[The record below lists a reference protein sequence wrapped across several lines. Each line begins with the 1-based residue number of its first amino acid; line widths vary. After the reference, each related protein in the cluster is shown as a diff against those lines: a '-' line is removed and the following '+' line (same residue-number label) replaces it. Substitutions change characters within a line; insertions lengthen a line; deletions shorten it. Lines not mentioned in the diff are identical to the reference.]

1 MILNTFTNDRNDPVH
16 NQRDYFI
23 AAFTFISV
31 AGCLISDGSG
41 SQQWQ
46 YALGVFAWFFLFCLL
61 MGETV
66 SVRMQVIVAVA
77 FATVGENFAS
87 PYLGGYI
94 YRFENVPAYVPPG
107 HGMVYLTALALSRSG
122 LFLRYARELAI
133 FVLIVCGLW
142 SLWGLL
148 LAERLDLS
156 GALLYVI
163 FVAFLFKGQSPLLYL
178 AAFFITTWL
187 EIIGTVSGT
196 WQWAPTDPVL
206 HWSQGNPPS
215 GVAAMYCLV
224 DAVAINGAPGAL
236 KLMAKLTHRY
246 PIDRSHNKYRLFQY
260 LSKGVALGTDFCIKK
275 TSGLVLRTYGA
286 IKN

>member
-1 MILNTFTNDRNDPVH
+1 MILNTFTNDINDPVH

-148 LAERLDLS
+148 LAERLDQS
-156 GALLYVI
+156 GALLYIV

-275 TSGLVLRTYGA
+275 TLGLVLRTYGV

>member
-148 LAERLDLS
+148 LAERLDQS
-156 GALLYVI
+156 GALLYLV

>member
-1 MILNTFTNDRNDPVH
+1 MILNTFTNDINDPVH

-148 LAERLDLS
+148 LAERLDQS
-156 GALLYVI
+156 GALLYIV

>member
-16 NQRDYFI
+16 NHRDYFI

-246 PIDRSHNKYRLFQY
+246 PIDRSQNKYRFFQWF
-260 LSKGVALGTDFCIKK
+260 SKGVALGTEFCIKK
-275 TSGLVLRTYGA
+275 TSGLVLRTYGV

>member
-1 MILNTFTNDRNDPVH
+1 MILNTFTNDINDPVH

-31 AGCLISDGSG
+31 AGSLISDGSG

-148 LAERLDLS
+148 LAERLDQS
-156 GALLYVI
+156 GALLYIV

>member
-16 NQRDYFI
+16 NHRDYFI

-196 WQWAPTDPVL
+196 WPWAPTDPVL

>member
-16 NQRDYFI
+16 NHRDYFI

-107 HGMVYLTALALSRSG
+107 HGMVYLTAVALSRSG

-246 PIDRSHNKYRLFQY
+246 PIDRSQNKYRFFQWF
-260 LSKGVALGTDFCIKK
+260 SKGVALGTEFCIKK
-275 TSGLVLRTYGA
+275 TSGLVLRTYGV

>member
-1 MILNTFTNDRNDPVH
+1 MILNTFTNDINDPVH

-236 KLMAKLTHRY
+236 KLMAKLTQRY
-246 PIDRSHNKYRLFQY
+246 PIDRSQNKYRFFQWF
-260 LSKGVALGTDFCIKK
+260 SKGVALGTEFCIKK
-275 TSGLVLRTYGA
+275 TSGLVLRTYGV

>member
-16 NQRDYFI
+16 NHRDYFI

-260 LSKGVALGTDFCIKK
+260 LSKGVALGTDFCIKE

>member
-1 MILNTFTNDRNDPVH
+1 MILNTFTNDKNNPVH
-16 NQRDYFI
+16 SHRDYFI
-23 AAFTFISV
+23 AVFTFISV

-61 MGETV
+61 LGESA
-66 SVRMQVIVAVA
+66 SVRMQVVVAVA

-133 FVLIVCGLW
+133 FVLIVCGIW
-142 SLWGLL
+142 SLWGLFI
-148 LAERLDLS
+148 AERLDQS
-156 GALLYVI
+156 GALLYLV

-196 WQWAPTDPVL
+196 WQWAPMDPVL

-224 DAVAINGAPGAL
+224 DAVAINGAPRAL
-236 KLMAKLTHRY
+236 KLMAKIMHRY
-246 PIDRSHNKYRLFQY
+246 PIDINQDKYRLFQWF
-260 LSKGVALGTDFCIKK
+260 SKGIALGTDFCIKK

>member
-16 NQRDYFI
+16 NHRDYFI

-236 KLMAKLTHRY
+236 KLMAKLTQRY
-246 PIDRSHNKYRLFQY
+246 PIDRSQNKYLLFQWF
-260 LSKGVALGTDFCIKK
+260 SKGVALGTEFCIKK
-275 TSGLVLRTYGA
+275 TSGLVLRTYGV

>member
-16 NQRDYFI
+16 NHRDYFI

-236 KLMAKLTHRY
+236 KLMAKLTQRY
-246 PIDRSHNKYRLFQY
+246 PIDRSQNKYRFFQWF
-260 LSKGVALGTDFCIKK
+260 SKGVALGTEFCIKK
-275 TSGLVLRTYGA
+275 TSGLVLRTYGG

>member
-1 MILNTFTNDRNDPVH
+1 MILNTFTNDINDPVH

-122 LFLRYARELAI
+122 LFLRYARELAFLYSS
-133 FVLIVCGLW
+133 FVGY
-142 SLWGLL
+142 GHF
-148 LAERLDLS
+148 
-156 GALLYVI
+156 GA
-163 FVAFLFKGQSPLLYL
+163 
-178 AAFFITTWL
+178 
-187 EIIGTVSGT
+187 
-196 WQWAPTDPVL
+196 
-206 HWSQGNPPS
+206 
-215 GVAAMYCLV
+215 YC
-224 DAVAINGAPGAL
+224 
-236 KLMAKLTHRY
+236 
-246 PIDRSHNKYRLFQY
+246 
-260 LSKGVALGTDFCIKK
+260 
-275 TSGLVLRTYGA
+275 
-286 IKN
+286 

>member
-1 MILNTFTNDRNDPVH
+1 MILNTFTNDINDPVH

>member
-16 NQRDYFI
+16 NHRDYFI

-275 TSGLVLRTYGA
+275 TSGLVLRTYGV

>member
-1 MILNTFTNDRNDPVH
+1 
-16 NQRDYFI
+16 
-23 AAFTFISV
+23 
-31 AGCLISDGSG
+31 
-41 SQQWQ
+41 
-46 YALGVFAWFFLFCLL
+46 
-61 MGETV
+61 
-66 SVRMQVIVAVA
+66 
-77 FATVGENFAS
+77 
-87 PYLGGYI
+87 
-94 YRFENVPAYVPPG
+94 
-107 HGMVYLTALALSRSG
+107 MVYLTAVALSRSG

-133 FVLIVCGLW
+133 FVLVVCGLW
-142 SLWGLL
+142 SLWGLM
-148 LAERLDLS
+148 LAERLDQS
-156 GALLYVI
+156 GALLYLV

>member
-148 LAERLDLS
+148 LAERLDQS
-156 GALLYVI
+156 GALLYIV

>member
-16 NQRDYFI
+16 NHRDYFI

>member
-16 NQRDYFI
+16 NHRDYFI

-236 KLMAKLTHRY
+236 KLMAKLTQRY
-246 PIDRSHNKYRLFQY
+246 PIDRSQNKYRFFQWF
-260 LSKGVALGTDFCIKK
+260 SKGVALGTEFCIKK
-275 TSGLVLRTYGA
+275 TSGLVLRTYGV

>member
-1 MILNTFTNDRNDPVH
+1 LNTFTNDINDPVH

-148 LAERLDLS
+148 LAERLDQS
-156 GALLYVI
+156 GALLYIV

>member
-1 MILNTFTNDRNDPVH
+1 MTLNTFTNDRNDPVH
-16 NQRDYFI
+16 NHRDYFI
-23 AAFTFISV
+23 AVFTFVSV

-61 MGETV
+61 LGESA

-156 GALLYVI
+156 GALLYVV

-236 KLMAKLTHRY
+236 KLMEKVTHRY
-246 PIDRSHNKYRLFQY
+246 PIDRSHNKYRLFQWF
-260 LSKGVALGTDFCIKK
+260 SKGIALGTDFCIKK
-275 TSGLVLRTYGA
+275 TSVLVLRTYGV

>member
-1 MILNTFTNDRNDPVH
+1 MTLNTFTNDRNNLVH
-16 NQRDYFI
+16 NHRDYFI
-23 AAFTFISV
+23 AVFTFVSV

-61 MGETV
+61 LGESA

-156 GALLYVI
+156 GALLYVV

-236 KLMAKLTHRY
+236 KLMEKVTHRY
-246 PIDRSHNKYRLFQY
+246 PIDRSHNKYRLFQWF
-260 LSKGVALGTDFCIKK
+260 SKGIALGTDFCIKK
-275 TSGLVLRTYGA
+275 TSVLVLRTYGV

>member
-1 MILNTFTNDRNDPVH
+1 MILNTFTNDINDPVH

-275 TSGLVLRTYGA
+275 TSGLVLRTYG
-286 IKN
+286 

>member
-16 NQRDYFI
+16 NHRDYFI

-148 LAERLDLS
+148 LAERLDQS
-156 GALLYVI
+156 GALLYIV

>member
-275 TSGLVLRTYGA
+275 TSGLVLITYGV

>member
-1 MILNTFTNDRNDPVH
+1 MILNTFTNDINDPVH

-148 LAERLDLS
+148 LAERLDQS
-156 GALLYVI
+156 GALLYIV

-246 PIDRSHNKYRLFQY
+246 PIDRSHNKYRLFQ
-260 LSKGVALGTDFCIKK
+260 
-275 TSGLVLRTYGA
+275 
-286 IKN
+286 

>member
-16 NQRDYFI
+16 NHRDYFI

-133 FVLIVCGLW
+133 FVIIVCGLW

>member
-1 MILNTFTNDRNDPVH
+1 MILNTFTNDINDPVH

-61 MGETV
+61 LGETV

-142 SLWGLL
+142 SLWGLM
-148 LAERLDLS
+148 LAERLDQS
-156 GALLYVI
+156 GALLYVV

-224 DAVAINGAPGAL
+224 DAVAINGAPGVL
-236 KLMAKLTHRY
+236 KLMEKVTHRY
-246 PIDRSHNKYRLFQY
+246 PIDRSHNKYRLFQWF
-260 LSKGVALGTDFCIKK
+260 SKGIALGTDFCIKK